1 MESSSTT
8 VPPPGVP
15 PRATDTVSAPRA
27 PTYWVGAW
35 LLKPRSRHPP
45 GGWVAVPPRWP
56 QELRAG
62 RQESLGAPP
71 PGRPPSSSARSSGC
85 RSPRTWSAWRSGS
98 SAFRSS
104 TRLRSSSC
112 GARWAAPDPT
122 RASQRAR
129 RGQRVAAC
137 GSVAACPQVLRLESR
152 VLQLEPHG
160 DGAGPEQP
168 QRPGPSGRRGLQ
180 LLGGPEQLQGAV
192 GQVLEH
198 HRARQQA
205 LESRVAALGQQLQEA
220 REEARAAGQ
229 QLATQ
234 AAVSPAPRATTGWR
248 GSEGGVRGPPPPQA
262 LQQAQAET
270 ARLQLQLKQRTEEH
284 AAQLQRCA
292 RQAVAGPEPAAV
304 ALRPFLEATLQ
315 DIRAAHRSREQ
326 QLARAAR
333 TFQRRLA
340 DLSRRH
346 EELLATHSSGVC
358 PYGHWPGGVA
368 PMARRRHVA
377 AHVEAGRSPVSSWP
391 ARQAFQTTTPSRRGT
406 DAASWAQTCQKL
418 WDFSRGTQAELEQE
432 RAQLLGRAAVA
443 EQQLSRLQEY
453 VEQHLGRYKQEIL
466 RLRKLVGVGA
476 PREVR
481 AALAAE
487 LQGPGARSRWPAWP
501 AQSLPH
507 GLPSREPPR

>member
-8 VPPPGVP
+8 APPPGVP
-15 PRATDTVSAPRA
+15 PRATDTVATGAEGWPPGVPGGA
-27 PTYWVGAW
+27 PTWASPLQLGEEQWLQISKDLVG
-35 LLKPRSRHPP
+35 LEVRIL
-45 GGWVAVPPRWP
+45 GL
-56 QELRAG
+56 QEQHEAEVF
-62 RQESLGAPP
+62 Q
-71 PGRPPSSSARSSGC
+71 
-85 RSPRTWSAWRSGS
+85 
-98 SAFRSS
+98 
-104 TRLRSSSC
+104 LRSE
-112 GARWAAPDPT
+112 
-122 RASQRAR
+122 
-129 RGQRVAAC
+129 
-137 GSVAACPQVLRLESR
+137 VLRLESR
-152 VLQLEPHG
+152 VLQLE
-160 DGAGPEQP
+160 QP
-168 QRPGPSGRRGLQ
+168 QRPGPSGRHGLQ

-453 VEQHLGRYKQEIL
+453 VAQHLGRYKQEIL

-476 PREVR
+476 PREVG

-501 AQSLPH
+501 AQSLPL
-507 GLPSREPPR
+507 GLPGQEPPR

>member
-453 VEQHLGRYKQEIL
+453 KQEIL

>member
-346 EELLATHSSGVC
+346 EELLATH
-358 PYGHWPGGVA
+358 
-368 PMARRRHVA
+368 
-377 AHVEAGRSPVSSWP
+377 
-391 ARQAFQTTTPSRRGT
+391 RGT

>member
-8 VPPPGVP
+8 APPPGVP
-15 PRATDTVSAPRA
+15 PRATDTVATGAEGWPPGVPGGA
-27 PTYWVGAW
+27 PTWASPLQLGEEQWLQISKDLVGLEVRILGLQEQHEAEVFQ
-35 LLKPRSRHPP
+35 LRSEVGSPRSHACQP
-45 GGWVAVPPRWP
+45 
-56 QELRAG
+56 E
-62 RQESLGAPP
+62 GAP
-71 PGRPPSSSARSSGC
+71 G
-85 RSPRTWSAWRSGS
+85 
-98 SAFRSS
+98 
-104 TRLRSSSC
+104 
-112 GARWAAPDPT
+112 
-122 RASQRAR
+122 
-129 RGQRVAAC
+129 AAC
-137 GSVAACPQVLRLESR
+137 GSVWQRGGVPTGPAAG
-152 VLQLEPHG
+152 EPRAAAG
-160 DGAGPEQP
+160 AAPEARTFWPPRTPAPGRPGAAAGSSGAGAGASQGPAAGTGEPCVSGAWGQFSEQP
-168 QRPGPSGRRGLQ
+168 CPRPARAQPRTR
-180 LLGGPEQLQGAV
+180 V
-192 GQVLEH
+192 
-198 HRARQQA
+198 HR
-205 LESRVAALGQQLQEA
+205 AALGQQLQEA

-453 VEQHLGRYKQEIL
+453 VAQHLGRYKQEIL

-476 PREVR
+476 PREVG

-501 AQSLPH
+501 AQSLPL
-507 GLPSREPPR
+507 GLPGQEPPR